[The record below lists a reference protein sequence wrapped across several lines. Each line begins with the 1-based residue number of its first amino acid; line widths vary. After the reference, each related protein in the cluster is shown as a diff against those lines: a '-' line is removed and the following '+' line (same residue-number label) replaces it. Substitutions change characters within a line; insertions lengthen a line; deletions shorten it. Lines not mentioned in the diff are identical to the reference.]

1 MTDGRIANSG
11 ATPRGAPIAM
21 SDPVR
26 TEPLAPRAS
35 ARRYRITFLPAGK
48 TVEAG
53 AVDPSAHHE
62 GEPGS
67 ILDWADQ
74 NDIALDH
81 ACGGFAA
88 CSTCHVI
95 VREGLDSCN
104 ETSEDE
110 DDMLDEAP
118 GLTRQSRL
126 GCQCIPDGTQDLVV
140 EIPAWNRNR
149 VAEGQK

>member
-1 MTDGRIANSG
+1 MR
-11 ATPRGAPIAM
+11 PP
-21 SDPVR
+21 
-26 TEPLAPRAS
+26 S
-35 ARRYRITFLPAGK
+35 ARTPVAGQAGNSPAPMTAPTRSYKITFQPLGK
-48 TVEAG
+48 TIEAG
-53 AVDPSAHHE
+53 AVDPAAHHE

-67 ILDWADQ
+67 ILDWADR
-74 NDIALDH
+74 NDIPLDH

-95 VREGLDSCN
+95 VKQGLETCN

-118 GLTRQSRL
+118 GLTLQSRL
-126 GCQCIPDGTQDLVV
+126 ACQCIPDGTQDLVV

-149 VAEGQK
+149 ISKTRK

>member
-1 MTDGRIANSG
+1 MT
-11 ATPRGAPIAM
+11 APTR
-21 SDPVR
+21 SCK
-26 TEPLAPRAS
+26 
-35 ARRYRITFLPAGK
+35 ITFLPLGK
-48 TVEAG
+48 TIETG
-53 AVDPSAHHE
+53 PVDPAAHHE

-67 ILDWADQ
+67 ILDWADR
-74 NDIALDH
+74 NDIPLDH

-95 VREGLDSCN
+95 VRQGLESCN

-118 GLTRQSRL
+118 GLTLQSRL
-126 GCQCIPDGTQDLVV
+126 ACQCIPDGTRDLVV

-149 VAEGQK
+149 ISESHK

>member
-1 MTDGRIANSG
+1 MRTPSAGTPVAGQSASSPAPMT
-11 ATPRGAPIAM
+11 APTR
-21 SDPVR
+21 S
-26 TEPLAPRAS
+26 
-35 ARRYRITFLPAGK
+35 YKITFLPLGK
-48 TVEAG
+48 TVVTG
-53 AVDPSAHHE
+53 PVDPAAHHE

-74 NDIALDH
+74 NDIPLDH

-95 VREGLDSCN
+95 VKQGLESCN

-118 GLTRQSRL
+118 GLTLQSRL
-126 GCQCIPDGTQDLVV
+126 ACQCIPDGTQDVVV

-149 VAEGQK
+149 IAEGRK